1 MARKQISKKRN
12 PLIVICTEGGN
23 KTEEIYFKNFSERN
37 LRIQFST
44 GNSTDPE
51 GMLEDLLKYIEN
63 EDIKSEDEC
72 AIFLVIDTDLSPK
85 RIEKIQKIKSIC
97 DKNNIILITSSPTF
111 EIWYLMHY
119 DKNVKVFTNSLE
131 VKKSMLK
138 HIPKYTESMNIFPKI
153 IDKLDKAYSTSKKI
167 ESRAAKENKNIIN
180 VNPHTDVYKIID
192 KINEY
197 KDKLK

>member
-23 KTEEIYFKNFSERN
+23 KTEEIYFKNFRERN

-85 RIEKIQKIKSIC
+85 RIEKIKKIKPIC

-119 DKNVKVFTNSLE
+119 DKNVKVFTSSLV

-167 ESRAAKENKNIIN
+167 ENRAAKENEDIIN

-197 KDKLK
+197 KDSLK

>member
-23 KTEEIYFKNFSERN
+23 KTEEIYFKNFRERN

-72 AIFLVIDTDLSPK
+72 TIFLVIDTDLSPK
-85 RIEKIQKIKSIC
+85 RIEKIKKIKPIC

-119 DKNVKVFTNSLE
+119 DKNVKVFTSSLV

-167 ESRAAKENKNIIN
+167 ENRAAKENEDIIN

-197 KDKLK
+197 KDSLK

>member
-23 KTEEIYFKNFSERN
+23 KTEEIYFKNFRERN

-72 AIFLVIDTDLSPK
+72 TIFLVIDTDLSPK
-85 RIEKIQKIKSIC
+85 RIEKIKKIKPIC
-97 DKNNIILITSSPTF
+97 DRNNIILITSSPTF

-119 DKNVKVFTNSLE
+119 DKNVKVFTSSLE

-167 ESRAAKENKNIIN
+167 ESRAAKENEDIIN

-197 KDKLK
+197 KDSLK